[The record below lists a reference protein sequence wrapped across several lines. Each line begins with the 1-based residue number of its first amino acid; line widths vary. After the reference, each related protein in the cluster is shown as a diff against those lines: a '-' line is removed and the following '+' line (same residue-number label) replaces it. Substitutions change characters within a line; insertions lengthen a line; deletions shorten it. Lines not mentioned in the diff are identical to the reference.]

1 MRIPRNGKK
10 NTAKTYMHEKL
21 SPDIIILRWKR
32 KSFFSLKIR
41 LFYLD
46 IGSRILYTL
55 KQTRDSVFIL
65 LPIRLSNICPSILSV
80 KYIIP
85 PASSVTRQKGLSETD
100 IRIQYI
106 VLVLKAP

>member
-1 MRIPRNGKK
+1 MVKRTLQKLTCMK
-10 NTAKTYMHEKL
+10 KL
-21 SPDIIILRWKR
+21 SPDIIILHGKR

-106 VLVLKAP
+106 ALVLKAP